1 MKAGE
6 KCIALI
12 KKYEGCRLEAYRD
25 VVGVLTI
32 GYGHTG
38 GVKEGQRITQGQAE
52 AYLKKDLE
60 KFEKLVMKYGDR
72 YRWRQNE
79 FDALV
84 SFAYNIG
91 SIDKLTANGTRDRAT
106 VAEKMLAYNKING
119 KAHTGLSKRREE
131 ERELFLSSANGVQG
145 GGGAKGER
153 AVIKKGSRGGDV
165 ESLQRY
171 LWGKGYYIGETDG
184 IFGDMMERAVELYQY
199 DAGLK
204 ADGIAGGKTWEKV
217 GEDPEL
223 GIGVFSCGKDGNK
236 KISPSFSVKEFACKD
251 KSDKV
256 LVDVVFVKGK
266 IQNIRD
272 HFGVPVTV
280 NSGYRT
286 SAYNKKIRG
295 ASSSYHLYG
304 RAFDIAV
311 KGHTPEEVAKYAQ
324 TIGINGIIQY
334 NGFVHLDSRP
344 KKYWARDDNGK
355 VTIKSSF

>member
-1 MKAGE
+1 MKAGQ

-12 KKYEGCRLEAYRD
+12 KKYEGCRLNAYRD
-25 VVGVLTI
+25 IAGVLTI

-38 GVKEGQRITQGQAE
+38 GIKEGQRITQEQAE

-72 YRWRQNE
+72 YRWGQNE

-91 SIDKLTANGTRDRAT
+91 NIDKLTANGTRDRAT
-106 VAEKMLAYNKING
+106 IAEKMLIYNKING
-119 KAHTGLSKRREE
+119 KTHAGLSKRREE
-131 ERELFLSSANGVQG
+131 ERGLFLTGAQEV
-145 GGGAKGER
+145 GAKKGHA
-153 AVIKKGSRGGDV
+153 AVRKGSMGVDV
-165 ESLQRY
+165 KFLQEY
-171 LWGKGYYIGETDG
+171 LKGKGYYIGEADG
-184 IFGDMMERAVELYQY
+184 VFGDMTGRALELYQY
-199 DAGLK
+199 DAGL
-204 ADGIAGGKTWEKV
+204 AVDGVAGEKTWEKV
-217 GEDPEL
+217 EEDPEL
-223 GIGVFSCGKDGNK
+223 GIGVFSSRKDGNK
-236 KISPSFSVKEFACKD
+236 KISVSFSVKEFMCKD
-251 KSDKV
+251 RSDKV
-256 LVDVVFVKGK
+256 LVDVVFVKDK
-266 IQNIRD
+266 LQKIRD

-286 SAYNKKIRG
+286 LAYNKKVGG

-311 KGHTPEEVAKYAQ
+311 KGHTSEEVAQYAQ

-344 KKYWARDDNGK
+344 KKYWARNDNGK
-355 VTIKSSF
+355 VTIKNSF